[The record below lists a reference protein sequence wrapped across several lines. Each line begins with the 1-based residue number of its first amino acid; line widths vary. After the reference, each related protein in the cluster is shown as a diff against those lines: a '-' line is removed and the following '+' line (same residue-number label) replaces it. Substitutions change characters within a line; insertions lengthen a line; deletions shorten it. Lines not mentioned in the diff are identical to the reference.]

1 MGLIELVRGM
11 QTSDDNFEAT
21 QRLAAHLGKA
31 TCVSLVSPCLPAS
44 MICPACPACL
54 PCLPADITTPVRQP
68 LTAAMIARHLL
79 ELSPPDLLQ
88 DRPGFIVNR
97 VLMPMINEAFFALM
111 EVGVLAGQG
120 GVPQGE
126 AGAGQTLSY
135 LIIQRGW

>member
-1 MGLIELVRGM
+1 
-11 QTSDDNFEAT
+11 
-21 QRLAAHLGKA
+21 
-31 TCVSLVSPCLPAS
+31 
-44 MICPACPACL
+44 
-54 PCLPADITTPVRQP
+54 
-68 LTAAMIARHLL
+68 MIARHLL